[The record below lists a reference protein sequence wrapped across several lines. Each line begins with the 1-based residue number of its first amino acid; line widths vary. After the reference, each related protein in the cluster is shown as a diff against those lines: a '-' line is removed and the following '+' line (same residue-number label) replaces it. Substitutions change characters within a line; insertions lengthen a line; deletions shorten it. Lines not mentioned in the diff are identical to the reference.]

1 MVMEWTSSSVVTPE
15 NGRKRQA
22 WGNGWGTAAGPSELG
37 SVLYFLHTQR
47 GPTKSGHMH
56 GPNARQPLMTTPV

>member
-1 MVMEWTSSSVVTPE
+1 MGQWAEQVCPIVH
-15 NGRKRQA
+15 
-22 WGNGWGTAAGPSELG
+22 GTAAGPSELG
-37 SVLYFLHTQR
+37 SVLYFLQTQR